1 MALPSLHR
9 VLPNAGDPTE
19 HDLRT
24 VRLEGREVTVRLR
37 LRQVEDDVWV
47 GALVFRV
54 AEPPEERRTAEILR
68 GTGEQQVRDSVRSLG
83 THHLRDLFRSL
94 T

>member
-1 MALPSLHR
+1 MALPSPHQLGR
-9 VLPNAGDPTE
+9 DLREPVE
-19 HDLRT
+19 HDLRA
-24 VRLEGREVTVRLR
+24 VRLDGRDVSVRVRLR
-37 LRQVEDDVWV
+37 QTEPGVWV

-54 AEPPEERRTAEILR
+54 GGNGEDHQTAEILR
-68 GTGEQQVRDSVRSLG
+68 GASEQQVRDSVRGLG